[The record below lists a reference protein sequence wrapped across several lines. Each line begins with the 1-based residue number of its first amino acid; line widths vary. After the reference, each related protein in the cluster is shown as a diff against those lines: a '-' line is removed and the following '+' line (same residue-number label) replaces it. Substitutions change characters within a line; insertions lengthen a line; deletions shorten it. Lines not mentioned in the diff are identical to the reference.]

1 MCMVKKIREKLSV
14 FSNYLKLYKKSLR
27 LVLDASPVFSVMML
41 ILVPMQAALPAAT
54 IYLANYLINEM
65 SESGNVVNTVVIFW
79 GITFLLG
86 NVISPFIT
94 FIQGKLTDDLT
105 YHLNMSIMKKSE
117 SLQTIHFFENSEF
130 LNNIELVSSE
140 ASWRPV
146 NLLVFGTSII
156 GSLITF
162 VSMIVLLAGLNMFIA
177 LILLVALLP
186 QAILAYKIQ
195 QQAFETLVSN
205 TEDSRKLNYY
215 TKAVIESKTIKEVR
229 LFNLYQ
235 FFQEKY
241 KQAFYRIKNS
251 VDKNRNKQAITS
263 IVFLI
268 FTSLASVWSFMY
280 IVNDIQRGRLGV
292 GSILVFSSSVIYILQ
307 SSMRFVEDSSLL
319 YDTLLYMDKYFTFL
333 SLADK
338 SADTKECD
346 VSLTRE
352 PSTGLTLQD
361 VSFKYPNTDHLV
373 LKNVSFSIAEGEK
386 IAVVGAN
393 GAGKSTLVKL
403 LMRLYS
409 YGEGTI
415 TFDGVD
421 IETMDIL
428 AYRNRFSAVFQDYA
442 KFNLSLRE
450 NVMIS
455 DLVNNHSD
463 ESVRTYLKQSGF
475 DTKELNIG
483 LDQQL
488 GVKFSDGRE
497 LSGGQWQKVALARG
511 MYADRSILILDEPT
525 ASIDVQTEYE
535 LFTRFIEMSKDKTV
549 LFITHRLSLV
559 KQADK
564 VLVLKDGEV
573 VGFDHH
579 DALMDTNSY
588 YRRMYEMQA
597 NPYK

>member
-1 MCMVKKIREKLSV
+1 M
-14 FSNYLKLYKKSLR
+14 
-27 LVLDASPVFSVMML
+27 
-41 ILVPMQAALPAAT
+41 
-54 IYLANYLINEM
+54 
-65 SESGNVVNTVVIFW
+65 
-79 GITFLLG
+79 
-86 NVISPFIT
+86 
-94 FIQGKLTDDLT
+94 
-105 YHLNMSIMKKSE
+105 
-117 SLQTIHFFENSEF
+117 
-130 LNNIELVSSE
+130 
-140 ASWRPV
+140 
-146 NLLVFGTSII
+146 
-156 GSLITF
+156 
-162 VSMIVLLAGLNMFIA
+162 
-177 LILLVALLP
+177 
-186 QAILAYKIQ
+186 
-195 QQAFETLVSN
+195 
-205 TEDSRKLNYY
+205 
-215 TKAVIESKTIKEVR
+215 
-229 LFNLYQ
+229 
-235 FFQEKY
+235 
-241 KQAFYRIKNS
+241 
-251 VDKNRNKQAITS
+251 
-263 IVFLI
+263 
-268 FTSLASVWSFMY
+268 
-280 IVNDIQRGRLGV
+280 
-292 GSILVFSSSVIYILQ
+292 
-307 SSMRFVEDSSLL
+307 
-319 YDTLLYMDKYFTFL
+319 
-333 SLADK
+333 
-338 SADTKECD
+338 
-346 VSLTRE
+346 
-352 PSTGLTLQD
+352 
-361 VSFKYPNTDHLV
+361 
-373 LKNVSFSIAEGEK
+373 
-386 IAVVGAN
+386 GAN

-463 ESVRTYLKQSGF
+463 ESVRRYLKQSGF

-488 GVKFSDGRE
+488 GVKFSEGRE